1 MIKNVVIFIMA
12 AFCAVM
18 LMAQDSLTDSSTLEL
33 SDSSAVIVP
42 ADSSS
47 LAVLNSIHT
56 LSLQDT
62 GISDGDFLY
71 PMLYVLAVSFLG
83 FFSAKI
89 PYLNTIKDTKIR
101 TLFGAIGLGIIFSL
115 SFGVSILQLALAY
128 GVASGIIYDLLI
140 KKLAGLS
147 SFKTSGEV

>member
-56 LSLQDT
+56 LSLQ
-62 GISDGDFLY
+62 
-71 PMLYVLAVSFLG
+71 LYVLAVSFLG